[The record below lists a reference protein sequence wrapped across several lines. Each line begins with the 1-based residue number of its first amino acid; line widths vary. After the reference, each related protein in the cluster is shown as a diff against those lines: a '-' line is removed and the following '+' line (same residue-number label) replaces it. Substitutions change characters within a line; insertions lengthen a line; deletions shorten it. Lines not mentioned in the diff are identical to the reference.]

1 MRNILSACA
10 HRGQKIV
17 GTPETVSPPS
27 SWLFIKDKQSIW
39 VERPHGRL
47 LVVAGPGRRTSSATS
62 SASEALDQFQMALAE
77 RLANDGWFL
86 FGVNRER
93 RLAADRR
100 SVTRGTPDRRSL
112 RS

>member
-1 MRNILSACA
+1 
-10 HRGQKIV
+10 V
-17 GTPETVSPPS
+17 GTPETVAPSS
-27 SWLFIKDKQSIW
+27 SWLFIKDTQSIW

-47 LVVAGPGRRTSSATS
+47 LIVAGPGESREQRDFISE
-62 SASEALDQFQMALAE
+62 EALDQFQMMLAE

-93 RLAADRR
+93 RLASDRR
-100 SVTRGTPDRRSL
+100 GTTRGTPDRRSL

>member
-1 MRNILSACA
+1 M
-10 HRGQKIV
+10 
-17 GTPETVSPPS
+17 GTPETIAPSS

-47 LVVAGPGRRTSSATS
+47 LIVAGPGESHEQRDFISE
-62 SASEALDQFQMALAE
+62 EALDQFQIMLAE

-100 SVTRGTPDRRSL
+100 STTRGTPDRRTL